1 MYTEGKIKK
10 LEKVN
15 KNKRPTTKVSSNH
28 PISESAW
35 GPREHGLEETDL
47 RHFRA
52 GACGLFPPG
61 PGTQL
66 TGRQPQGPY
75 MPCPPFSGTG
85 LVFRA
90 PTPPET
96 RTAFLCTA
104 SQDAQT
110 SESASLHTEAAS

>member
-1 MYTEGKIKK
+1 MCFGSEKK
-10 LEKVN
+10 VRHKGSAISG
-15 KNKRPTTKVSSNH
+15 TTYH
-28 PISESAW
+28 PINESAW
-35 GPREHGLEETDL
+35 GLSEHGLEETDL
-47 RHFRA
+47 RRFSA
-52 GACGLFPPG
+52 GACGLFLPG

-75 MPCPPFSGTG
+75 MPCPPFSSTG

-110 SESASLHTEAAS
+110 SRSASLHTEAVS